1 MPTPRI
7 ILLVGP
13 GRCGK
18 DTIGTYLKQHH
29 GFARHAFAKPLY
41 DAAMV
46 LYGIEPMTLLAEN
59 KEAPITRLDR
69 SLREIVQEL
78 GDHARATCGR
88 DILIRR
94 LRERA
99 TARGDWRQSDIVITD
114 GRTEA
119 EIDWARSEGA
129 SIWWVSRPSAPAVRD
144 HATERTEALRIKLF
158 LPYDF
163 SITNTGT
170 VEDLYLQVDRALFA
184 MRNAV
189 AA

>member
-1 MPTPRI
+1 MPTPRLV
-7 ILLVGP
+7 LLVGP

-18 DTIGTYLKQHH
+18 NIIGTYLKQHH
-29 GFARHAFAKPLY
+29 GFARHGFAKPLY

-46 LYGIEPMTLLAEN
+46 LYGVEPMTLVAED
-59 KEAPITRLDR
+59 KEAILPRLER
-69 SLREIVQEL
+69 SLRELVQDL
-78 GDHARATCGR
+78 GDHARATCGQ

-129 SIWWVSRPSAPAVRD
+129 SIWWVNRPNAPLVRD
-144 HATERTEALRIKLF
+144 HGTERVEALRIKLYQ
-158 LPYDF
+158 PHDF
-163 SITNTGT
+163 SITHTGT
-170 VEDLYLQVDRALFA
+170 IEDLYLQADRAIFA